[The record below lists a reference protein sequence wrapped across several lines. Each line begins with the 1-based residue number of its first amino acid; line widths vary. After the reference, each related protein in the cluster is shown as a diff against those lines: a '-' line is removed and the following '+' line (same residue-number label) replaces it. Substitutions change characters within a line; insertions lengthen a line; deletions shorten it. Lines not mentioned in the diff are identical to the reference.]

1 MYYLITYS
9 QQVEG
14 GKELFANKV
23 IDDTPTQ
30 WLLETNKRWR
40 DQYTRL
46 YFVVEISE
54 EDYEAAEGEL

>member
-9 QQVEG
+9 QQGAG

-23 IDDTPTQ
+23 IDNTPTQ
-30 WLLETNKRWR
+30 WLLEMNKTWR

-46 YFVVEISE
+46 YFAVEISK